1 MQLAW
6 TRPWFALQEC
16 WKNLKEAST
25 HGLICAH
32 LDNEIRALKEQV
44 ERLTHENGTV
54 KRAVVIQLERQK
66 EYENK
71 ERELQLLRDELVP
84 QYKEKLRMMEVNMQL
99 WLVNALE
106 AGLPKQI
113 NSRGISSSCLLMSS
127 IYFFCN
133 RYFLYDF

>member
-1 MQLAW
+1 VVCTARVLEEIERSVDA
-6 TRPWFALQEC
+6 RV
-16 WKNLKEAST
+16 
-25 HGLICAH
+25 CAH
-32 LDNEIRALKEQV
+32 LDKEIRALKEQV
-44 ERLTHENGTV
+44 ERLTHENSTV

-84 QYKEKLRMMEVNMQL
+84 QYKEKLRTTGVNMQL
-99 WLVNALE
+99 WLANALE

-127 IYFFCN
+127 I
-133 RYFLYDF
+133 